1 MADPVEISVIIPAFN
16 VERYIAST
24 LESLRKQTFGD
35 FEIIVIND
43 GSSDNTLEIVNSF
56 KDVFAGRLNAIDQK
70 NSGVSRSRNAGIEI
84 SRGKFICF
92 VDGDDTVDP
101 DYLKLLY
108 ERITSDD
115 SDMAYCGYREVLK
128 DGTIFRSYTDRYI
141 YCSGIRQGK
150 SVLEK
155 YLRSETYMYIWS
167 IIFKREL
174 IFSNNIRFRNDIS
187 YGEDQIFNFQALS
200 KADKVSCVKKELINY
215 LRHDSGTM
223 QNLNT
228 LKYLSILRSL
238 YDLEKEFEKNKERKE
253 ILNALKYDKTV
264 RTTIMILTNWA
275 AIGQRKKY
283 DSLVSRNIIKNFL
296 KRSFLSNPFRHYKN
310 ILKSFL
316 LLYFPEKCYNI
327 YNNKKPVIF

>member
-1 MADPVEISVIIPAFN
+1 MACEPDISVIIPAYN
-16 VERYIAST
+16 VGRYIAST

-35 FEIIVIND
+35 FELIVIND

-56 KDVFAGRLNAIDQK
+56 KNVFAARLNVIDQK

-84 SRGKFICF
+84 SHGKYICF
-92 VDGDDTVDP
+92 IDGDDTVEP
-101 DYLKLLY
+101 DYLQLMY

-115 SDMAYCGYREVLK
+115 CDMVYCGYREVLT
-128 DGTIFRSYTDRYI
+128 DGSVLRNYSDRYRFCEDI
-141 YCSGIRQGK
+141 ACGS

-155 YLRSETYMYIWS
+155 YLRGETYMYIWS

-174 IFSNNIRFRNDIS
+174 IFSNNIRFRKDIS
-187 YGEDQIFNFQALS
+187 YGEDQIFNFQALA

-223 QNLNT
+223 QNLNN

-283 DSLVSRNIIKNFL
+283 GSLLSRRIIRNIL
-296 KRSFLSNPFRHYKN
+296 KRAFLSNPFRYYKN
-310 ILKSFL
+310 IIKSFL

-327 YNNKKPVIF
+327 YKNKKPVIF

>member
-1 MADPVEISVIIPAFN
+1 MTDPVEISVIIPAYN
-16 VERYIAST
+16 VGRYISST

-35 FEIIVIND
+35 FELIVIND

-56 KDVFAGRLNAIDQK
+56 KNVFAARLNVINQK

-84 SRGKFICF
+84 SHGKYICF
-92 VDGDDTVDP
+92 IDGDDTVEP
-101 DYLKLLY
+101 DYLQLMY

-115 SDMAYCGYREVLK
+115 SDMGYCGYREVLT
-128 DGTIFRSYTDRYI
+128 DGTVYKTYPERYK
-141 YCSGIRQGK
+141 YSDGIINGK
-150 SVLEK
+150 DILEK
-155 YLRSETYMYIWS
+155 YLRGETYMYIWS

-174 IFSNNIRFRNDIS
+174 IFSNNIRFRKDIS
-187 YGEDQIFNFQALS
+187 YGEDQIFNFQALA

-223 QNLNT
+223 QNLNN

-283 DSLVSRNIIKNFL
+283 GSLLSRRITRNIL
-296 KRSFLSNPFRHYKN
+296 KRAFLSNPFRYYKN
-310 ILKSFL
+310 IIKSFL

-327 YNNKKPVIF
+327 YKNKKPVIF

>member
-1 MADPVEISVIIPAFN
+1 MVSGINISVIIPAYN
-16 VERYIAST
+16 VDRFISDT
-24 LESLRKQTFGD
+24 LDSLKAQTFKN
-35 FEIIVIND
+35 FEIIVVND
-43 GSSDNTLEIVNSF
+43 GSTDCTLEKIKSSISEFTNEII
-56 KDVFAGRLNAIDQK
+56 LIDQK
-70 NSGVSRSRNAGIEI
+70 NSGVSRSRNTGIET

-92 VDGDDTVDP
+92 IDGDDTVEP
-101 DYLKLLY
+101 DYLQLMY

-115 SDMAYCGYREVLK
+115 SDMVYCGYREVLT
-128 DGTIFRSYTDRYI
+128 DGSLFKKYSDRYR
-141 YCSGIRQGK
+141 YGQGIMRGK
-150 SVLEK
+150 TVLEK
-155 YLRSETYMYIWS
+155 YLRGETYMYIWS
-167 IIFKREL
+167 VIFKREL

-187 YGEDQIFNFQALS
+187 YGEDQIFNFQALA

-223 QNLNT
+223 QNLNN

-283 DSLVSRNIIKNFL
+283 GSLLSRRIIRNIL
-296 KRSFLSNPFRHYKN
+296 KRAFLSNPFRYYKN
-310 ILKSFL
+310 IIKSFL

-327 YNNKKPVIF
+327 YKNKKPVIF